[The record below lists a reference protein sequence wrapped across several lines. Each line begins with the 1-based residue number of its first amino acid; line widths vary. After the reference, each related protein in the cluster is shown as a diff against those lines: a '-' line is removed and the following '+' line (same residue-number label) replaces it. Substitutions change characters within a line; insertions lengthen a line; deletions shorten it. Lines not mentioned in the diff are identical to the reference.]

1 MKRYLYHI
9 IAVSIMLMPLMASAQ
24 EKQDLRQIYTKA
36 EEAYQIGQL
45 DQALELLEGSLNSFT
60 GNLRQNALRLVSICY
75 LAQDDTETSEKY
87 ARLLLSINPYYT
99 SVQDPIRFEDMIAL
113 LKSGR
118 SSTVTTASSQAESI
132 NEAPVPVTVITR
144 EMIDQLSNNKS
155 IGQILAAY
163 VPGLSEVSSYY
174 ISNVAMHGV
183 YTSSQEKILVMEN
196 GHRLNMRSTNNGKLD
211 YAISTEKIDHIE
223 VLRGPA
229 SSLYGN
235 VALTAVVNIITKS
248 GRDVNGVKGKYG
260 YGSYGT
266 HRADFVAGTTLL
278 DADVM
283 AWASLYTSH
292 GQKVDIPALSDYS
305 MSKHD
310 GFSYIGGYA
319 GKPSYDIGCTL
330 KLKDFNFMINLKN
343 GKQVPQYSWRGETY
357 NYDAYRTFDGSKP
370 GYSINE
376 KHLELGYTKELGK
389 VNLNISAYGDW
400 YNIQD
405 YMIVSEDSMGVPE
418 FDTNGDPIIDDKGT
432 IIFTDTFPGVLQNM
446 AYQEYTI
453 GTIAKADANYTLG
466 SMKGNFLLGAQFEYF
481 KLSSNDYLLG
491 VDFTKVRITYPESK
505 SQLRIDSEKSF
516 SAFIQGKHYFTPRI
530 ILNAGLRFDNK
541 YRANGKNVSALSPRV
556 ALIYLPN
563 EAFSTK
569 LSFSRAFVDAPYYY
583 RHNNSNGARG
593 SEDLM
598 PEYMNAIQLDFLGK
612 LDKWHLNYDFNIFY
626 NQLTDIVVNN
636 PSTDPTTP
644 KYINS
649 GSLKVVGAEAEVSF
663 SVPSFR
669 LDANLT
675 YTHPLEAEDYYYSD
689 HKIYSI
695 PKFMANLACSKR
707 IVNIGNHLLWLT
719 GSCKFTTKTLNKAN
733 SRVEGSKDFELSG
746 NAIVDLGLKY
756 SYRDAIQ
763 LSLDCD
769 NVFNRSYFIGGSFYV
784 PYRALGRTV
793 MATVSFKL

>member
-1 MKRYLYHI
+1 MKKYLYHI
-9 IAVSIMLMPLMASAQ
+9 LAVCMMLMPVMVSAQ
-24 EKQDLRQIYTKA
+24 EKQNLRQVYEKA

-45 DQALELLEGSLNSFT
+45 DQAIELLEDNLNDFS
-60 GNLRQNALRLVSICY
+60 GNLRQSALRLASICY
-75 LAQDDTETSEKY
+75 LAQDDTEKSEQY

-99 SVQDPIRFEDMIAL
+99 SVQDPFRFEDMITL

-155 IGQILAAY
+155 IGQILATY
-163 VPGLSEVSSYY
+163 VPGLSEVSAYS

-248 GRDVNGVKGKYG
+248 GRNVDGVKGKYG

-283 AWASLYTSH
+283 AWASLYSSQ
-292 GQKVDIPALSDYS
+292 GKKVNIPALSDYS

-310 GFSYIGGYA
+310 GYAYINGYKE
-319 GKPSYDIGCTL
+319 KPSYDIGCTL
-330 KLKDFNFMINLKN
+330 KLKDFNFMLNLKS

-357 NYDAYRTFDGSKP
+357 NYDAYRTFDGCKP

-376 KHLELGYTKELGK
+376 KHLELGYTKQLGK
-389 VNLNISAYGDW
+389 INLNVSAYGDW
-400 YNIQD
+400 YDIQD
-405 YMIVSEDSMGVPE
+405 YMVVSDDSIGVPI
-418 FDTNGDPIIDDKGT
+418 FDDNADPIVDDKGIVT
-432 IIFTDTFPGVLQNM
+432 ETLPGDLQNM

-453 GTIAKADANYTLG
+453 GAMGKADANYTLG

-481 KLSSNDYLLG
+481 KLSSNDYLMG
-491 VDFTKVRITYPESK
+491 VDFTKVHVMYPESK
-505 SQLRIDSEKSF
+505 SMLRIDSEKSF
-516 SAFIQGKHYFTPRI
+516 SAFIQGKHYFTTKI
-530 ILNAGLRFDNK
+530 ILNAGMRFDNK
-541 YRANGKNVSALSPRV
+541 KRANGKNVTALSPRV

-563 EAFSTK
+563 EKFSTK
-569 LSFSRAFVDAPYYY
+569 LSFSRAFVDAPYFY

-636 PSTDPTTP
+636 PSTDPQTP

-663 SVPSFR
+663 SIPSFR
-669 LDANLT
+669 INANLT
-675 YTHPLEAEDYYYSD
+675 YSHPLEAEDYYYTD
-689 HKIYSI
+689 HQIYSI

-707 IVNIGNHLLWLT
+707 IINIGNHLLWLT
-719 GSCKFTTKTLNKAN
+719 GSFKFTSKTLNKAN
-733 SRVEGSKDFELSG
+733 SRVPNGKDFELSG
-746 NAIVDLGLKY
+746 IALADLGLKY
-756 SYRDAIQ
+756 SYRDVVQ

-769 NVFNRSYFIGGSFYV
+769 NVFDRSYFIGGSFYV
-784 PYRALGRTV
+784 PYRANRRTV

>member
-1 MKRYLYHI
+1 MKKYLYHI
-9 IAVSIMLMPLMASAQ
+9 LAVCMMLMPVMVSAQ
-24 EKQDLRQIYTKA
+24 EKQNLRQLYEKA

-45 DQALELLEGSLNSFT
+45 DQAIELLEDNLNDFS
-60 GNLRQNALRLVSICY
+60 GNLRQSALRLASICY
-75 LAQDDTETSEKY
+75 LAQDDTEKSEQY

-99 SVQDPIRFEDMIAL
+99 SVQDPIRFEDMITL

-155 IGQILAAY
+155 IGQILATY
-163 VPGLSEVSSYY
+163 VPGLSEVSAYS

-248 GRDVNGVKGKYG
+248 GRNVDGVKGKYG

-283 AWASLYTSH
+283 AWASLYSSQ
-292 GQKVDIPALSDYS
+292 GKKVDIPALSDYS
-305 MSKHD
+305 MSIHD
-310 GFSYIGGYA
+310 GYAYINGYKE
-319 GKPSYDIGCTL
+319 KPSYDIGCTL
-330 KLKDFNFMINLKN
+330 KLKDFNFMVNLKS

-357 NYDAYRTFDGSKP
+357 NYDAYRTFDGCKP

-376 KHLELGYTKELGK
+376 KHLELGYTKQLGK
-389 VNLNISAYGDW
+389 INLNVSAYGDW
-400 YNIQD
+400 YDIQD
-405 YMIVSEDSMGVPE
+405 YMVVSDDSIGVPI
-418 FDTNGDPIIDDKGT
+418 FDDNADPIVDDKGIVT
-432 IIFTDTFPGVLQNM
+432 ETLPGDLQNM

-453 GTIAKADANYTLG
+453 GAMGKADANYTLG

-481 KLSSNDYLLG
+481 KLSSNDYLMG
-491 VDFTKVRITYPESK
+491 VDFTKVHVMYPESK
-505 SQLRIDSEKSF
+505 SMLRIDSEKSF
-516 SAFIQGKHYFTPRI
+516 SAFIQGKHYFTTKI
-530 ILNAGLRFDNK
+530 ILNAGMRFDNK
-541 YRANGKNVSALSPRV
+541 KRANGKNVTALSPRV

-563 EAFSTK
+563 EKFSTK
-569 LSFSRAFVDAPYYY
+569 LSFSRAFVDVPYFY

-636 PSTDPTTP
+636 PSTDPQTP

-663 SVPSFR
+663 SIPSFR
-669 LDANLT
+669 INANLT
-675 YTHPLEAEDYYYSD
+675 YSHPLEAEDYYYTD
-689 HKIYSI
+689 HQIYSI

-707 IVNIGNHLLWLT
+707 IINIGNHLLWLT
-719 GSCKFTTKTLNKAN
+719 GSFKFTSKTLNKAN
-733 SRVEGSKDFELSG
+733 SRVPNGKDFELSG
-746 NAIVDLGLKY
+746 IALADLGLKY
-756 SYRDAIQ
+756 SYRDVVQ

-769 NVFNRSYFIGGSFYV
+769 NVFDRSYFIGGSFYV
-784 PYRALGRTV
+784 PYRANRRTV

>member
-1 MKRYLYHI
+1 MKKYLYHI
-9 IAVSIMLMPLMASAQ
+9 LAVCMMLMPVMVSAQ
-24 EKQDLRQIYTKA
+24 EKQNLRQVYEKA

-45 DQALELLEGSLNSFT
+45 DQAIELLEDNLNDFS
-60 GNLRQNALRLVSICY
+60 GNLRQSALRLASICY
-75 LAQDDTETSEKY
+75 LAQDNTEKSEQY

-99 SVQDPIRFEDMIAL
+99 SVQDPIRFEDMITL

-155 IGQILAAY
+155 IGQILATY
-163 VPGLSEVSSYY
+163 VPGLSEVSAYS

-248 GRDVNGVKGKYG
+248 GRNVDGVKGKYG

-283 AWASLYTSH
+283 AWASLYSSQ
-292 GQKVDIPALSDYS
+292 GKKVDIPALSDYS

-310 GFSYIGGYA
+310 GYAYINGYKE
-319 GKPSYDIGCTL
+319 KPSYDIGCTL
-330 KLKDFNFMINLKN
+330 KLKDFNFMVNLKS

-357 NYDAYRTFDGSKP
+357 NYDAYRTFDGCKP

-376 KHLELGYTKELGK
+376 KHLELGYTKQLGK
-389 VNLNISAYGDW
+389 FNLNVSAYGDW
-400 YNIQD
+400 YDIQD
-405 YMIVSEDSMGVPE
+405 YMVVSDDSIGVPI
-418 FDTNGDPIIDDKGT
+418 FDDNADPIVDDKGIVT
-432 IIFTDTFPGVLQNM
+432 EMLPGDLQNM

-453 GTIAKADANYTLG
+453 GAMGKADANYTLG

-481 KLSSNDYLLG
+481 KLSSNDYLMG
-491 VDFTKVRITYPESK
+491 VDFTKVHVMYPESK
-505 SQLRIDSEKSF
+505 SMLRIDSEKSF
-516 SAFIQGKHYFTPRI
+516 SAFIQGKHYFTTKI
-530 ILNAGLRFDNK
+530 ILNAGMRFDNK
-541 YRANGKNVSALSPRV
+541 KRANGKNVTALSPRV
-556 ALIYLPN
+556 ALIYFPN
-563 EAFSTK
+563 EKFSTK
-569 LSFSRAFVDAPYYY
+569 LSFSRAFVDAPYFY

-636 PSTDPTTP
+636 PSTDPQTP

-663 SVPSFR
+663 SIPSFR
-669 LDANLT
+669 INANLT
-675 YTHPLEAEDYYYSD
+675 YSHPLEAEDYYYTD
-689 HKIYSI
+689 HQIYSI

-707 IVNIGNHLLWLT
+707 IINIGNHLLWLT
-719 GSCKFTTKTLNKAN
+719 GSFKFTSKTLNKAN
-733 SRVEGSKDFELSG
+733 SRVPNGKDFELSG
-746 NAIVDLGLKY
+746 IALADLGLKY
-756 SYRDAIQ
+756 SYRDVVQ

-769 NVFNRSYFIGGSFYV
+769 NVFDRSYYIGGSFYV
-784 PYRALGRTV
+784 PYRANRRTV

>member
-1 MKRYLYHI
+1 MKKYLYHI
-9 IAVSIMLMPLMASAQ
+9 LAVCMMLMPVMVSAQ
-24 EKQDLRQIYTKA
+24 EKQNLRQVYEKA

-45 DQALELLEGSLNSFT
+45 DQAIELLEDNLNDFS
-60 GNLRQNALRLVSICY
+60 GNLRQSALRLASICY
-75 LAQDDTETSEKY
+75 LAQDDTEKSEQY

-99 SVQDPIRFEDMIAL
+99 SVQDPIRFEDMITL

-155 IGQILAAY
+155 IGQILATY
-163 VPGLSEVSSYY
+163 VPGLSEVSAYS

-248 GRDVNGVKGKYG
+248 GRNVDGVKGKYG

-283 AWASLYTSH
+283 AWASLYSSQ
-292 GQKVDIPALSDYS
+292 GKKVDIPALSDYS

-310 GFSYIGGYA
+310 GYAYINGYKE
-319 GKPSYDIGCTL
+319 KPSYDIGCTL
-330 KLKDFNFMINLKN
+330 KLKDFNFMLNLKS

-357 NYDAYRTFDGSKP
+357 NYDAYRTFDGCKP

-376 KHLELGYTKELGK
+376 KHLELGYTKQLGK
-389 VNLNISAYGDW
+389 INLNVSAYGDW
-400 YNIQD
+400 YDIQD
-405 YMIVSEDSMGVPE
+405 YMVVSDDSIGVPI
-418 FDTNGDPIIDDKGT
+418 FDDNADPIVDDKGIVT
-432 IIFTDTFPGVLQNM
+432 EMLPGDLQNM

-453 GTIAKADANYTLG
+453 GAMGKADANYTLG

-481 KLSSNDYLLG
+481 KLSSNDYLMG
-491 VDFTKVRITYPESK
+491 VDFTKVHVMYPESK
-505 SQLRIDSEKSF
+505 SMLRIDSEKSF
-516 SAFIQGKHYFTPRI
+516 SAFIQGKHYFTTKI
-530 ILNAGLRFDNK
+530 ILNAGMRFDNK
-541 YRANGKNVSALSPRV
+541 KRANGKNVTALSPRV
-556 ALIYLPN
+556 ALIYFPN
-563 EAFSTK
+563 EKFSTK
-569 LSFSRAFVDAPYYY
+569 LSFSRAFVDAPYFY

-636 PSTDPTTP
+636 PSTDPQTP

-663 SVPSFR
+663 SIPSFR
-669 LDANLT
+669 INANLT
-675 YTHPLEAEDYYYSD
+675 YSHPLEAEDYYYTD
-689 HKIYSI
+689 HQIYSI

-707 IVNIGNHLLWLT
+707 IINIGNHLLWLT
-719 GSCKFTTKTLNKAN
+719 GSFKFTSKTLNKAN
-733 SRVEGSKDFELSG
+733 SRVPNGKDFELSG
-746 NAIVDLGLKY
+746 IALADLGLKY
-756 SYRDAIQ
+756 SYRDVVQ

-769 NVFNRSYFIGGSFYV
+769 NVFDRSYFIGGSFYV
-784 PYRALGRTV
+784 PYRANRRTV